1 MIELAPFGA
10 KHFDSLI
17 AWSPDASFLLQWAG
31 AGLRYPLTREQLA
44 ELVAEAEGTGST
56 SRLYAALSRRDHAL
70 VGHGELG
77 WLDRPNGSAKLMRI
91 VLAPEARG
99 RGLGEALVRELIR
112 VGFEDLGLN
121 RLDLH
126 VFPFNQQAIRCY
138 ERVGFRLEG
147 TLRQARRNG
156 DEYWDV
162 CVMGLL
168 RGEWDGA

>member
-1 MIELAPFGA
+1 VIELAPFGA
-10 KHFDSLI
+10 KHFDPLI
-17 AWSPDASFLLQWAG
+17 AWSPDASTLLQWAG
-31 AGLRYPLTREQLA
+31 TGLRYPLTPEQLA
-44 ELVAEAEGTGST
+44 KLVTEAEAPGST
-56 SRLYAALSRRDHAL
+56 ARLYAALSRRDRAL

-77 WLDRPNGSAKLMRI
+77 WLDRHNGSAKLMRI

-99 RGLGEALVRELIR
+99 RGLGAALVRELVR

-126 VFPFNQQAIRCY
+126 VFPFNRQAIACY

-147 TLRQARRNG
+147 TLRQARRHG

-168 RGEWDGA
+168 RAQWNGA